1 MRVRFSPQ
9 ARDDLEAIS
18 AYYRAISPHLANAII
33 FQIERRIDQLSRLPL
48 IAPQTDEPGI
58 RELIVLRY
66 PYKVY
71 YRIDDRGVEV
81 MHIRD
86 ARRRPWRSNP

>member
-1 MRVRFSPQ
+1 MRVRYTRQ
-9 ARDDLEAIS
+9 ALDDLEMIS
-18 AYYRAISPHLANAII
+18 DYYRAISPRLANTIV
-33 FQIERRIDQLSRLPL
+33 FEIERRIDHLSRLPL

-58 RELIVLRY
+58 RELVVLRY

-71 YRIDDRGVEV
+71 YRIDDRGVEI

-86 ARRRPWRSNP
+86 ARRRPWRGNP